1 MKRIILLLT
10 VLVSATISAQIK
22 VKVNDKL
29 VTEGASFKA
38 EDISKMELA
47 FDKPK
52 KLSYY
57 GLGRLYFWVEILK
70 ESGNSYEDY
79 RITVDGSNAIE
90 AYLMDVNDF
99 KTFYAD
105 GKVPF
110 TFKIRS
116 LSRQVG
122 LPEIFL
128 LAGRYADQKK
138 LQIRVSLFFRDKVGY
153 EKYGDLVELVKPF
166 TINVDNAHFYAEGQK
181 QKEQEKAAEEA
192 RKAENSKKA
201 EEVRASEEAR
211 KAEEAKA
218 NESKQQ
224 EEAVKE
230 KAKTGKKLLK
240 KIGL

>member
-1 MKRIILLLT
+1 MKKIVLLLAILIGHS
-10 VLVSATISAQIK
+10 VSAQIK

-79 RITVDGSNAIE
+79 RIAVDGANAIE

-116 LSRQVG
+116 SSKQLS
-122 LPEIFL
+122 LPELFL
-128 LAGRYADQKK
+128 LAGRWADQKTLK
-138 LQIRVSLFFRDKVGY
+138 IRVSLFFRDKVGY
-153 EKYGDLVELVKPF
+153 EKYGDAVELVKPL
-166 TINVDNAHFYAEGQK
+166 TINVDNAYFYAQGQK
-181 QKEQEKAAEEA
+181 EKEAEKVAADTK
-192 RKAENSKKA
+192 KAEDAKKA
-201 EEVRASEEAR
+201 EEQKKATEE
-211 KAEEAKA
+211 EEK
-218 NESKQQ
+218 KG
-224 EEAVKE
+224 K
-230 KAKTGKKLLK
+230 GKKVLK
-240 KIGL
+240 KVLGW

>member
-1 MKRIILLLT
+1 MKKIVLLLAILIGHS
-10 VLVSATISAQIK
+10 VSAQIK

-29 VTEGASFKA
+29 VTEGTSFKA

-79 RITVDGSNAIE
+79 RIAVDGANAIE
-90 AYLMDVNDF
+90 AFLMDVNDF

-116 LSRQVG
+116 SSKQLS
-122 LPEIFL
+122 LPELFL
-128 LAGRYADQKK
+128 LAGRWADQKTLK
-138 LQIRVSLFFRDKVGY
+138 IRVSLFFRDKVGY
-153 EKYGDLVELVKPF
+153 EKYGDAVELVKPL
-166 TINVDNAHFYAEGQK
+166 TINVDNAYFYAQGQK
-181 QKEQEKAAEEA
+181 EKEAEKVAADTKKAEDAKKAEEQKKAAEE
-192 RKAENSKKA
+192 EEKKG
-201 EEVRASEEAR
+201 
-211 KAEEAKA
+211 K
-218 NESKQQ
+218 
-224 EEAVKE
+224 
-230 KAKTGKKLLK
+230 GKKVLK
-240 KIGL
+240 KVLGW

>member
-1 MKRIILLLT
+1 MKKIVLLLAILIGHS
-10 VLVSATISAQIK
+10 VSAQIK

-79 RITVDGSNAIE
+79 RIAVDGANAIE
-90 AYLMDVNDF
+90 AFLMDVNDF

-110 TFKIRS
+110 NFKIRS
-116 LSRQVG
+116 SSKQLS
-122 LPEIFL
+122 LPELFL
-128 LAGRYADQKK
+128 LAGRWADQKTLK
-138 LQIRVSLFFRDKVGY
+138 IRVSLFFRDKVGY
-153 EKYGDLVELVKPF
+153 EKYGDAVELVKPL
-166 TINVDNAHFYAEGQK
+166 TINVDNAYFYAQGQK
-181 QKEQEKAAEEA
+181 EKEAEKVAADTKKAEDVKKAEEQKKAAEE
-192 RKAENSKKA
+192 EEKKG
-201 EEVRASEEAR
+201 
-211 KAEEAKA
+211 K
-218 NESKQQ
+218 
-224 EEAVKE
+224 
-230 KAKTGKKLLK
+230 GKKVLK
-240 KIGL
+240 KVLGW

>member
-1 MKRIILLLT
+1 MRKLLL
-10 VLVSATISAQIK
+10 VIVMLLGCQLHAQIK

-38 EDISKMELA
+38 EDILKMELA

-79 RITVDGSNAIE
+79 RVTVDGSNAIE

-116 LSRQVG
+116 SSKQLN
-122 LPEIFL
+122 LPELFL
-128 LAGRYADQKK
+128 LAGRWVDQKTLK
-138 LQIRVSLFFRDKVGY
+138 IRVSLFFRDKVGY
-153 EKYGDLVELVKPF
+153 EKYGDAVELVKPF
-166 TINVDNAHFYAEGQK
+166 TINVDNAYFYAEGQK
-181 QKEQEKAAEEA
+181 QKEQEKNANDAKALEKAKSDEAAKKAAEE
-192 RKAENSKKA
+192 EEKKG
-201 EEVRASEEAR
+201 
-211 KAEEAKA
+211 K
-218 NESKQQ
+218 
-224 EEAVKE
+224 
-230 KAKTGKKLLK
+230 GKKVLK
-240 KIGL
+240 KVLGW

>member
-1 MKRIILLLT
+1 MKKIVLLLAILIGHS
-10 VLVSATISAQIK
+10 VSAQIK

-90 AYLMDVNDF
+90 AFLMDVNDF

-110 TFKIRS
+110 NFKIRS
-116 LSRQVG
+116 SSKQLS
-122 LPEIFL
+122 LPELFL
-128 LAGRYADQKK
+128 LAGRWADQKTLK
-138 LQIRVSLFFRDKVGY
+138 IRVSLFFRDKVGY
-153 EKYGDLVELVKPF
+153 EKYGDAVELVKPL
-166 TINVDNAHFYAEGQK
+166 TINVDNAYFYAQGQK
-181 QKEQEKAAEEA
+181 EKEAEKVAADTKKAEDAKKAEEQKKAAEE
-192 RKAENSKKA
+192 EEKKG
-201 EEVRASEEAR
+201 
-211 KAEEAKA
+211 K
-218 NESKQQ
+218 
-224 EEAVKE
+224 
-230 KAKTGKKLLK
+230 GKKVLK
-240 KIGL
+240 KVLGW